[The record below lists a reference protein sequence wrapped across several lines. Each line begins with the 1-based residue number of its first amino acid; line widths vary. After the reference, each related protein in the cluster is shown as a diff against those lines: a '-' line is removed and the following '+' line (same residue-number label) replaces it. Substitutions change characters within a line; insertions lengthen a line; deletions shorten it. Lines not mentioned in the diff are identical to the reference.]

1 MHAKILEVAVEVVA
15 EVVVMGRATVEK
27 HAIAVRPIAVHVQIL
42 EEVVAEAEEPEEVV
56 VMERVTVEKHVTAVR
71 VIAVHAHRLL
81 PRPLPHLRVV
91 MAHAIAEKPAQVARV
106 TVAHAPI
113 VVEMEKLEQVRDVRL
128 MPNAE

>member
-27 HAIAVRPIAVHVQIL
+27 HATAVRAIAVHVQIL

-71 VIAVHAHRLL
+71 VIAVYAHLLL
-81 PRPLPHLRVV
+81 PHHHPPVE
-91 MAHAIAEKPAQVARV
+91 MAPAIVEKPARVVRV

-113 VVEMEKLEQVRDVRL
+113 VVEMERLEQVRDVRL